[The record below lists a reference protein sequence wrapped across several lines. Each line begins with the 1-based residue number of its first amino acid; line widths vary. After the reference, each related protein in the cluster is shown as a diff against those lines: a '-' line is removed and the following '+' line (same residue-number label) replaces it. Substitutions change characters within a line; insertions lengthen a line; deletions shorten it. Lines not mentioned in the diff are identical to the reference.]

1 MKLSNPPTTENS
13 PDPQAKNL
21 YTIALFFVT
30 SAFFSTILQL
40 YLFVT
45 GDPQIW
51 QLGITTLL
59 AFVAG
64 ITALLSIWFI
74 KHSQKSLGGWLL
86 IGITLG
92 VIVVIPFL
100 VDNSG
105 LLLGSALFFFNI
117 GVIER
122 NLPKNNLPVVLF
134 VSLLAN
140 VVGVFVD
147 FFVTD
152 YQIDIPQMQIVN
164 ITVTLFFGSAIFL
177 WIIYQ
182 FPTYPLFNKFLLLF
196 FAVTLIPTWAL
207 TYITINTTR
216 DNLINQQY
224 QSLLSSSRYLAGDLD
239 TFFVTTSGIVE
250 TEAKLYDFVEYL
262 EEPDE
267 QGSGG
272 ELEIEVADMLA
283 DLRSRDDRFITSY
296 ALLNQQGVNV
306 IDSTPGNIGSDE
318 SFQNYFL
325 EVVGNGT
332 SFISDVQ
339 FSRRD
344 GSASLFFSS
353 PVVDEAGEI
362 LGVLRAQYD
371 AQVVQ
376 DIVIA
381 KSGSLG
387 EDSFAYVV
395 DENYLFL
402 AQSER
407 EEDVY
412 KTVVPLGL
420 GEITTLQA
428 IGRLPV
434 IEEGVLSA
442 GIPSLAEALD
452 QAEERPF
459 FEEEDVDDE
468 VDAGAISRM
477 KTKPWF
483 VVYEQNE
490 EFVFAAI
497 NTQIRNS
504 LLFTLSLT
512 VIISIIAF
520 IMARYLTTPINRLVN
535 AATQI
540 ASGNFNIETQ
550 IQAQDEIGMLAQAF
564 NQMSSQLQNTL
575 GGLSQRNQVI
585 ETSVEMGRRLS
596 IILNSQQLVQ
606 EVVTQVQKTLG
617 YYSVQIY
624 LFDDT
629 RQNLVLA
636 SGTGE
641 AGRLLLA
648 AGHKLTPGEGLVG
661 QVAQTNHTILV
672 PDLSQDTSWSP
683 HPLLPDTKAEIALP
697 ITIGLQVVGV
707 LDVQHN
713 LANSLQQLDADALQ
727 LVVNQLATALQNARA
742 YEQIRR
748 KAEQE
753 ALINAINQRIESA
766 TTIEGVLDMAAREL
780 RRTLGARHTIVELSN
795 SNQSTPTHQ

>member
-30 SAFFSTILQL
+30 SAFFSMIMQL
-40 YLFVT
+40 YFFLT
-45 GDPQIW
+45 GDPKIW

-59 AFVAG
+59 SFAAG
-64 ITALLSIWFI
+64 MTALLSIWFI
-74 KHSQKSLGGWLL
+74 KRNQKSLGGWLL
-86 IGITLG
+86 IGITLC

-122 NLPKNNLPVVLF
+122 NLPKNDLPAVLF

-140 VVGVFVD
+140 VAGVFVD
-147 FFVTD
+147 FFIAD
-152 YQIDIPQMQIVN
+152 YQIDIPQMQIIN
-164 ITVTLFFGSAIFL
+164 ITVTLVFGVAIFL
-177 WIIYQ
+177 WITYQ

-196 FAVTLIPTWAL
+196 FVITLIPIWTL

-216 DNLINQQY
+216 DNLTNQQY
-224 QSLLSSSRYLAGDLD
+224 QSLLSSSGYLAGDLD
-239 TFFVTTSGIVE
+239 TFFATTSGIVE

-267 QGSGG
+267 HGSGS

-283 DLRSRDDRFITSY
+283 DLRSRDARFITSY
-296 ALLNQQGVNV
+296 ALLNQQGINV
-306 IDSTPGNIGSDE
+306 IDSTPGNIGNDE
-318 SFQNYFL
+318 SVQDYFQ

-353 PVVDEAGEI
+353 PVIDEAGEI
-362 LGVLRAQYD
+362 LGILRAQYD

-376 DIVIA
+376 DIIAA

-412 KTVVPLGL
+412 KTVVPLGSD
-420 GEITTLQA
+420 EITTLQA

-434 IEEGVLSA
+434 GVLSA
-442 GIPSLAEALD
+442 DIPSLSEALD

-483 VVYEQNE
+483 VVYEQGE

-520 IMARYLTTPINRLVN
+520 IMARYLTTPINRLVD

-596 IILNSQQLVQ
+596 VILNSQQLVQ

-648 AGHKLTPGEGLVG
+648 AGHKLAPGEGPVG
-661 QVAQTNHTILV
+661 QVAQTNHTILI
-672 PDLSQDTSWSP
+672 PDLSQDSSWAP

-697 ITIGLQVVGV
+697 ITVGLQVVGV

-713 LANSLQQLDADALQ
+713 LANGLQQLDADALQ

-753 ALINAINQRIESA
+753 TLINAINQRIESA

>member
-1 MKLSNPPTTENS
+1 MKLSNPPITENL

-21 YTIALFFVT
+21 YTIALFFAT
-30 SAFFSTILQL
+30 SAFFSMVMQL
-40 YLFVT
+40 YFFLT
-45 GDPQIW
+45 SDPQIW

-59 AFVAG
+59 SFAAG
-64 ITALLSIWFI
+64 ITALASIWLI
-74 KHSQKSLGGWLL
+74 KRNQKSFGGWLL
-86 IGITLG
+86 IGITLC
-92 VIVVIPFL
+92 VIVVIPFV

-105 LLLGSALFFFNI
+105 LLLGSALFFLNI

-122 NLPKNNLPVVLF
+122 NLPKNDLPVVLF

-140 VVGVFVD
+140 VAGVFVD
-147 FFVTD
+147 FFVAD

-164 ITVTLFFGSAIFL
+164 ITVGLFFGVAIFL

-182 FPTYPLFNKFLLLF
+182 FPAYPLFNKFLLLF
-196 FAVTLIPTWAL
+196 FVATLIPTWAL

-224 QSLLSSSRYLAGDLD
+224 QSLLSSSTYLAGDLD
-239 TFFVTTSGIVE
+239 TFFATTLSVVE

-267 QGSGG
+267 QGSGS
-272 ELEIEVADMLA
+272 ELEVEVADMLA

-296 ALLNQQGVNV
+296 ALLNRQGIN
-306 IDSTPGNIGSDE
+306 IMDSTPGNIGSDE
-318 SFQNYFL
+318 SFQDYFL
-325 EVVGNGT
+325 EVVGSGT

-362 LGVLRAQYD
+362 LGVLRTQYD
-371 AQVVQ
+371 AKVVQ
-376 DIVIA
+376 DIVVD

-387 EDSFAYVV
+387 EGSFAYVV

-407 EEDVY
+407 EGDVY
-412 KTVVPLGL
+412 KTVVPLDL
-420 GEITTLQA
+420 DEITALQMMD
-428 IGRLPV
+428 RLPA
-434 IEEGVLSA
+434 EVLSA

-452 QAEERPF
+452 QVEERPF

-483 VVYEQNE
+483 VVYEQGE

-512 VIISIIAF
+512 IIIAIIAF
-520 IMARYLTTPINRLVN
+520 IMARYLTTPINRLVD

-550 IQAQDEIGMLAQAF
+550 IQAQDEIGTLAQAF

-575 GGLSQRNQVI
+575 GGLSQRSQVI

-596 IILNSQQLVQ
+596 TILNSQQLVQ

-624 LFDDT
+624 LFDNT

-648 AGHKLTPGEGLVG
+648 AGHKLIPGEGLVG
-661 QVAQTNHTILV
+661 QVAQTNHTIVV
-672 PDLSQDTSWSP
+672 PDLSQDTSWFP

-753 ALINAINQRIESA
+753 TLINTINQRIESA

-795 SNQSTPTHQ
+795 SNQSTPTRQ